1 MRQLP
6 IVAVCQS
13 QRMPPGKWCTVF
25 NLVAHNSYQ
34 RIPDWR
40 GLSKQEEQ
48 ALYDAGMARYLYFLD
63 LIALAVCFSY

>member
-6 IVAVCQS
+6 IVAISQS
-13 QRMPPGKWCTVF
+13 QRMCRTVF

-63 LIALAVCFSY
+63 LIALAVC

>member
-6 IVAVCQS
+6 IVAVCS
-13 QRMPPGKWCTVF
+13 LKECRTVF

>member
-6 IVAVCQS
+6 IVAVCLKEC
-13 QRMPPGKWCTVF
+13 RTVF

-63 LIALAVCFSY
+63 LIALAVC

>member
-1 MRQLP
+1 MRQPP

-13 QRMPPGKWCTVF
+13 QKECRMRTVF
-25 NLVAHNSYQ
+25 NLVAHKSYQ

-63 LIALAVCFSY
+63 LIALAVC